1 VAPQEH
7 KLVYSSHPKP
17 QAEPEPEPGGLPPLG
32 QRVNVRRETQGRNG
46 KTVTALWGFQSSDR
60 QLQELGKALRK
71 ALGTGGSAKD
81 GRVEIQGDKV
91 AAVLGWLAKAGYKAV
106 KAGG

>member
-1 VAPQEH
+1 MAPQEH
-7 KLVYSSHPKP
+7 RLVYSSHPKP
-17 QAEPEPEPGGLPPLG
+17 APEPEPEAAGLPPLG

-71 ALGTGGSAKD
+71 ALGTGGSSKD
-81 GRVEIQGDKV
+81 GRLEVQGDKV
-91 AAVLGWLAKAGYKAV
+91 EAVLAWLNKNGYKAV

>member
-1 VAPQEH
+1 MAPQEH
-7 KLVYSSHPKP
+7 RLVWSSHPAP
-17 QAEPEPEPGGLPPLG
+17 PAPPRPEAEGLPPVG

-46 KTVTALWGFQSSDR
+46 KCVTALWGFQASER
-60 QLQELGKALRK
+60 QLDALGSVLRK
-71 ALGTGGSAKD
+71 ALGCGGSSKG

-91 AAVLGWLAKAGYKAV
+91 AAVLVWLADKGYKPV

>member
-1 VAPQEH
+1 MAPQEH
-7 KLVYSSHPKP
+7 KLVWSSHP
-17 QAEPEPEPGGLPPLG
+17 APEAPALPEAGGLPPLG

-46 KTVTALWGFQSSDR
+46 KTVTALWGFQSSER

-91 AAVLGWLAKAGYKAV
+91 AAVLAWLDKAGFKAV